1 MKVLRKKGSNI
12 PIKITIILSLKGNEA
27 SSEYFLDK
35 EKKDFQ
41 SIREFLFKAKNA
53 YISQL
58 DISYKEKLNLRFLHG
73 KQFIAPLEHIER
85 NLIIDS
91 LLRFI
96 LNITNNEIPIKE
108 GYKAIIEKKKDFN
121 KASLDTISNY
131 ITDLFQQ
138 NGITLEEHYNKMKI
152 TSKNLKGIYLL
163 ECDNNSMD
171 ELIINLFLDNL
182 GKLPISQNLLFANE
196 ETSSEEIQT
205 FYHRSILCNYNNLF
219 VVKINESFSKYQ

>member
-1 MKVLRKKGSNI
+1 M
-12 PIKITIILSLKGNEA
+12 
-27 SSEYFLDK
+27 
-35 EKKDFQ
+35 
-41 SIREFLFKAKNA
+41 
-53 YISQL
+53 
-58 DISYKEKLNLRFLHG
+58 
-73 KQFIAPLEHIER
+73 EHIER

-96 LNITNNEIPIKE
+96 LNITNNKIPIKE
-108 GYKAIIEKKKDFN
+108 GYKEFN

-182 GKLPISQNLLFANE
+182 GKLPIS
-196 ETSSEEIQT
+196 
-205 FYHRSILCNYNNLF
+205 
-219 VVKINESFSKYQ
+219 

>member
-1 MKVLRKKGSNI
+1 MKVLRKKGSNL
-12 PIKITIILSLKGNEA
+12 PIKITIELSLKGNEA
-27 SSEYFLDK
+27 SAKYFLDK

-73 KQFIAPLEHIER
+73 KQFIALMEHIER

-91 LLRFI
+91 LLRYI
-96 LNITNNEIPIKE
+96 LNIINNEIPIKE

-138 NGITLEEHYNKMKI
+138 NGITLEEHNNKMKI
-152 TSKNLKGIYLL
+152 TSKNLKGIYLF

-182 GKLPISQNLLFANE
+182 
-196 ETSSEEIQT
+196 
-205 FYHRSILCNYNNLF
+205 
-219 VVKINESFSKYQ
+219 